1 MKNSIYNQWY
11 FMSLQIID
19 SKILKVIL
27 QGKKKTPPKNNCKIS
42 FDALVKSGLLNN
54 SAYFD
59 TLTVV

>member
-1 MKNSIYNQWY
+1 
-11 FMSLQIID
+11 MSLQIID

-27 QGKKKTPPKNNCKIS
+27 QGKKKTPLKNNCKIS

>member
-1 MKNSIYNQWY
+1 
-11 FMSLQIID
+11 MSLQIID

-59 TLTVV
+59 TLSVV